1 VRALFDNTQ
10 RVLLPG
16 MYVRAK
22 IEEGINEQAYVV
34 PQQGVTHDQKGDP
47 TALVVGAD
55 GKVATRQLVTSG
67 TYGANWVV
75 ESGLQTGDRVIVQG
89 VDKVRPG
96 MTVKTVDAQLPGTD
110 SAAQTAAAAPASDAH
125 SAQ

>member
-1 VRALFDNTQ
+1 
-10 RVLLPG
+10 

-55 GKVATRQLVTSG
+55 GKVVTRQLVTSG

-96 MTVKTVDAQLPGTD
+96 MTVKTVEAQLPGTD
-110 SAAQTAAAAPASDAH
+110 PAAQTAAAAPASDAH

>member
-1 VRALFDNTQ
+1 
-10 RVLLPG
+10 
-16 MYVRAK
+16 M
-22 IEEGINEQAYVV
+22 
-34 PQQGVTHDQKGDP
+34 
-47 TALVVGAD
+47 
-55 GKVATRQLVTSG
+55 TSG

-96 MTVKTVDAQLPGTD
+96 MSVKTVAAQLPGADTTATQT
-110 SAAQTAAAAPASDAH
+110 AAQTAAAPASDAH